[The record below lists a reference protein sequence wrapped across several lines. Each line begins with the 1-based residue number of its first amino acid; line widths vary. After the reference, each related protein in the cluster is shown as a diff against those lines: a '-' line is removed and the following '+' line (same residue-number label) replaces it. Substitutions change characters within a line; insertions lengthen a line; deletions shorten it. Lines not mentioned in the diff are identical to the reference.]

1 MYVCTRVCILSY
13 FYFYHLCYLVFVLFS
28 LFVLLV
34 YYDKDNDEGR
44 ALSRAPHTHTTAS
57 PAHTHTQHISVQ
69 QAMTQL
75 HGIIGVCSED
85 VLHDACHENCNT
97 WQRLWTPVNLHGV
110 WRVHMFAVMG
120 QCEEDLLSICVE
132 ALPLPNHWSW
142 GVASLV
148 TLPPR
153 LGVGGAPCHAL
164 RYTQQ
169 FLSPSL

>member
-1 MYVCTRVCILSY
+1 
-13 FYFYHLCYLVFVLFS
+13 
-28 LFVLLV
+28 
-34 YYDKDNDEGR
+34 
-44 ALSRAPHTHTTAS
+44 
-57 PAHTHTQHISVQ
+57 
-69 QAMTQL
+69 MTQL

-97 WQRLWTPVNLHGV
+97 WQRLWTPVNLYGV